1 MAAAPGRELRIAV
14 VGATGAVGEQIVELI
29 DARALP
35 CAELALFATERGA
48 TETVEALGEALI
60 VAEFHEPAELS
71 RFDVAFLAVAPS
83 WAADIVRARPGPLL
97 VDLSAALRAPADMP
111 SMSLVAPGF
120 TASERIAEFAGS
132 NRVIAIP
139 HPAAHALATI
149 ISAAGARAGVVCATV
164 MLGASSAGRH
174 SVEEVVRE
182 ARELLSGTHSL
193 EEGAAQ
199 RAFNAY
205 PAEPGLAAALGAQTA
220 ALLGASPRLVLE
232 VVHIGVLHG
241 SAMTVLIPDPADPD
255 TLTARL
261 RAAPGLLLVAG
272 EGGEAGNEEGSA
284 GVIDAVGHEAILVTL
299 GVQPAGASV
308 WCAFDSARLAALD
321 AVWVA
326 EKFSAV
332 AAPGAA

>member
-1 MAAAPGRELRIAV
+1 
-14 VGATGAVGEQIVELI
+14 
-29 DARALP
+29 
-35 CAELALFATERGA
+35 
-48 TETVEALGEALI
+48 
-60 VAEFHEPAELS
+60 
-71 RFDVAFLAVAPS
+71 
-83 WAADIVRARPGPLL
+83 
-97 VDLSAALRAPADMP
+97 
-111 SMSLVAPGF
+111 MSLVAPGF
-120 TASERIAEFAGS
+120 TASERIAEFAAS

-149 ISAAGARAGVVCATV
+149 ISAAGAQAGVVCATV

-193 EEGAAQ
+193 EECDTQ

-205 PAEPGLAAALGAQTA
+205 PAEPGLAAALSAQTA

-241 SAMTVLIPDPADPD
+241 SAMTVLIPDPEDPD

-272 EGGEAGNEEGSA
+272 EEGEESNEEGSA
-284 GVIDAVGHEAILVTL
+284 GVIDAVSHEAILVTL

>member
-14 VGATGAVGEQIVELI
+14 VGAIGAVGEQIVELI

-48 TETVEALGEALI
+48 AQTVEALGDALL

-71 RFDVAFLAVAPS
+71 RFDIAFLAVAPS

-97 VDLSAALRAPADMP
+97 VDLSAALRAPADVP
-111 SMSLVAPGF
+111 AIPFVAPGF
-120 TASERIAEFAGS
+120 TPPERIAEVAAS
-132 NRVIAIP
+132 NRVVAIP

-149 ISAAGARAGVVCATV
+149 ISAAGAQNGVVCATV

-174 SVEEVVRE
+174 SVEEVVHE
-182 ARELLSGTHSL
+182 ARELLSGAHNL
-193 EEGAAQ
+193 EEGEIQ

-205 PAEPGLAAALGAQTA
+205 PADPASGLAAAWAAQTA
-220 ALLGASPRLVLE
+220 ALLGAAPRLVIE
-232 VVHIGVLHG
+232 VVHIAVLHG

-255 TLTARL
+255 NLAARL

-272 EGGEAGNEEGSA
+272 EEGSA
-284 GVIDAVGHEAILVTL
+284 GVIDAVGQEAILVML
-299 GVQPAGASV
+299 GAQPAGASV

-326 EKFSAV
+326 EKFAAV
-332 AAPGAA
+332 ATPGNA

>member
-48 TETVEALGEALI
+48 TQTVEALGEAIL

-71 RFDVAFLAVAPS
+71 RFDIAFLAVAPS

-97 VDLSAALRAPADMP
+97 VDLSAALRAPYEIP
-111 SMSLVAPGF
+111 SIPLVAPGF
-120 TASERIAEFAGS
+120 TPPERIAEFAAS
-132 NRVIAIP
+132 NKVVAIP

-149 ISAAGARAGVVCATV
+149 ISAARAQDGIVCATV

-174 SVEEVVRE
+174 SVEEVVKE
-182 ARELLSGTHSL
+182 ARDLLSGALSL
-193 EEGAAQ
+193 EEGETQ

-205 PAEPGLAAALGAQTA
+205 PADLGSGIATALSAQTA
-220 ALLGASPRLVLE
+220 KLLGVTPRLVLE
-232 VVHIGVLHG
+232 VVHIAVLHG
-241 SAMTVLIPDPADPD
+241 SAMTVLIPDPADAAN
-255 TLTARL
+255 LAARL
-261 RAAPGLLLVAG
+261 RAAPGLLMVAG
-272 EGGEAGNEEGSA
+272 EEGSA
-284 GVIDAVGHEAILVTL
+284 GVIDAVGQEAILVML
-299 GVQPAGASV
+299 GAQPAGASV

-326 EKFSAV
+326 EKYSAV
-332 AAPGAA
+332 ATPGSA

>member
-1 MAAAPGRELRIAV
+1 
-14 VGATGAVGEQIVELI
+14 
-29 DARALP
+29 
-35 CAELALFATERGA
+35 
-48 TETVEALGEALI
+48 
-60 VAEFHEPAELS
+60 
-71 RFDVAFLAVAPS
+71 
-83 WAADIVRARPGPLL
+83 
-97 VDLSAALRAPADMP
+97 
-111 SMSLVAPGF
+111 MSLVAPGF
-120 TASERIAEFAGS
+120 TSSERIAEFAAS

-149 ISAAGARAGVVCATV
+149 ISAAGAQAGVVCATV

-193 EEGAAQ
+193 EEGATQ

-205 PAEPGLAAALGAQTA
+205 PAEPGLAAALSAQTA
-220 ALLGASPRLVLE
+220 VLLGATPRLVLE
-232 VVHIGVLHG
+232 VVHIAVLHG

-272 EGGEAGNEEGSA
+272 EEGEEGSA

>member
-35 CAELALFATERGA
+35 CTELALFATERGA
-48 TETVEALGEALI
+48 TQTVEALGDALL
-60 VAEFHEPAELS
+60 VAEFHEPSELS
-71 RFDVAFLAVAPS
+71 RFDIAFLAVAPS
-83 WAADIVRARPGPLL
+83 WAADIVRASPGPLL
-97 VDLSAALRAPADMP
+97 VDLSAALRAPADLPAMP
-111 SMSLVAPGF
+111 FVAPGF
-120 TASERIAEFAGS
+120 TPAERIAEVAAS
-132 NRVIAIP
+132 NKVVAIP

-149 ISAAGARAGVVCATV
+149 INAAGAQSRVVCATV

-182 ARELLSGTHSL
+182 ARELLSGAHNL
-193 EEGAAQ
+193 EEGEIQ

-205 PAEPGLAAALGAQTA
+205 PADPASGLAAAVSAQTA
-220 ALLGASPRLVLE
+220 ALLGAAPRLLIE
-232 VVHIGVLHG
+232 VVHFAVLHG
-241 SAMTVLIPDPADPD
+241 SAMTVLIPDPADPENLA
-255 TLTARL
+255 TRL
-261 RAAPGLLLVAG
+261 RSAPGLLLVAG
-272 EGGEAGNEEGSA
+272 EEGSA
-284 GVIDAVGHEAILVTL
+284 GVIDAVGQEAILVML
-299 GVQPAGASV
+299 GAQPAGASV

-326 EKFSAV
+326 EKFTAV

>member
-1 MAAAPGRELRIAV
+1 MAAAPGRELKIAV

-29 DARALP
+29 DARAMP

-48 TETVEALGEALI
+48 SQTIEALGEALI

-71 RFDVAFLAVAPS
+71 RFDIAFLAVAPS

-97 VDLSAALRAPADMP
+97 VDLSAALRAPSEIP
-111 SMSLVAPGF
+111 SIPLAAPGF
-120 TASERIAEFAGS
+120 TPAKRIAEFAAS
-132 NRVIAIP
+132 NKVIAIA

-149 ISAAGARAGVVCATV
+149 ISAAGAQNTVVCATV
-164 MLGASSAGRH
+164 MLGSSSAGRH
-174 SVEEVVRE
+174 GVEEAVRE

-193 EEGAAQ
+193 EEGETQ

-205 PAEPGLAAALGAQTA
+205 PADPASGLAAALAAQTA
-220 ALLGASPRLVLE
+220 ALLGATPRLVLE
-232 VVHIGVLHG
+232 VVHIAVLHG
-241 SAMTVLIPDPADPD
+241 SAMTVLIPDPADPA
-255 TLTARL
+255 TVAARL
-261 RAAPGLLLVAG
+261 RAAPGLLMVAG
-272 EGGEAGNEEGSA
+272 EEGSA
-284 GVIDAVGHEAILVTL
+284 GVIDAVGQEAILVML
-299 GVQPAGASV
+299 GSQPAGASI

-326 EKFSAV
+326 EKFSVV